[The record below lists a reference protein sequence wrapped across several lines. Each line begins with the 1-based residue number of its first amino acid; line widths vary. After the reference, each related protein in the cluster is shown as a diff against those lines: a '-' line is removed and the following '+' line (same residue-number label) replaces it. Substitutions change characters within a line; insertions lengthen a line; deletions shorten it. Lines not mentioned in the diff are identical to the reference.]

1 MTSEKG
7 KGGGWLSRQV
17 KSAVDWQQKQEAA
30 NRQFYQ
36 SPEGKEKRREQR
48 AKLARQAKF
57 AAKIGG
63 GMLGTVGRMAIQKGI
78 EQAPGVIS
86 AAKKLP
92 DRNLADAINYAQSAS
107 KTLADIGK
115 KTGATAA
122 RKAPG
127 VAQQVKGA
135 AQKGIEKGIEVTP
148 RQAMEIGGK
157 KARKLA
163 EGGGRKFR
171 LWTRRLKK

>member
-17 KSAVDWQQKQEAA
+17 KSAVDWQRKQEAA

-36 SPEGKEKRREQR
+36 SEKGKQQR
-48 AKLARQAKF
+48 ANLAKQLRF

-63 GMLGTVGRMAIQKGI
+63 GMAGTVGRMAVQEGMKR
-78 EQAPGVIS
+78 APAVVS
-86 AAKKLP
+86 AAKKAQ
-92 DRNLADAINYAQSAS
+92 DKNLKDLVDYAGSAGQS
-107 KTLADIGK
+107 LANIGK
-115 KTGATAA
+115 KAGDTAV

-135 AQKGIEKGIEVTP
+135 AQKGMEVTP

>member
-36 SPEGKEKRREQR
+36 SPEGKKKRQQQK
-48 AKLARQAKF
+48 AKIAKQLKF
-57 AAKIGG
+57 AARFGG
-63 GMLGTVGRMAIQKGI
+63 GVAGTVGRMAVQKGI
-78 EQAPGVIS
+78 EHAPGIVS
-86 AAKKLP
+86 AAKKVQ
-92 DRNLADAINYAQSAS
+92 DKNLKDLVDYAGSAGQS
-107 KTLADIGK
+107 LANIGK
-115 KTGATAA
+115 KAGATAA

-135 AQKGIEKGIEVTP
+135 AQKGMEVTP

-157 KARKLA
+157 KAKELA